1 MVLACTYTV
10 LIDVPSPMQHPD
22 GVDARADDHDK
33 LYSQNDVVAANKDGA
48 VAVRAAHCLR
58 VAGRVEADER
68 RAAVTDEGV
77 LVDGKVHHTDQR
89 L

>member
-1 MVLACTYTV
+1 MQMVLACTYTV

-48 VAVRAAHCLR
+48 VL
-58 VAGRVEADER
+58 
-68 RAAVTDEGV
+68 
-77 LVDGKVHHTDQR
+77 
-89 L
+89 

>member
-1 MVLACTYTV
+1 MTRSVRG
-10 LIDVPSPMQHPD
+10 DRRRR
-22 GVDARADDHDK
+22 RAENTH
-33 LYSQNDVVAANKDGA
+33 
-48 VAVRAAHCLR
+48 AVRAAHCLR